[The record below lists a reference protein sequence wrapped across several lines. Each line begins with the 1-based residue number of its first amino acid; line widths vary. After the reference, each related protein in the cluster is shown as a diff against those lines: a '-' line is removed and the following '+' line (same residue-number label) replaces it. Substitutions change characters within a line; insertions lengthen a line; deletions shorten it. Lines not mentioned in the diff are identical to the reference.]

1 MINGLTKSTAAATG
15 LLLLLTGCMA
25 APAQREAKA
34 GLDPRRACIA
44 QCNRD
49 NNICQDQQSTRSGG
63 NTSQVGN
70 TSYGMGATC
79 KAELENCM
87 RRC

>member
-1 MINGLTKSTAAATG
+1 MTNISMKQTAASLA
-15 LLLLLTGCMA
+15 LLMLAGCMA
-25 APAQREAKA
+25 APAQRESKA

-70 TSYGMGATC
+70 SSYGMGATC
-79 KAELENCM
+79 KAELESCM
-87 RRC
+87 ARC